1 MGNGLVGPIFE
12 ELETRLETLPRKQHI
27 LARTVLEAPE
37 IVAFGSVRDLA
48 SQLGMNNATVIRF
61 AKSLGFSGYQAM
73 QSAVREAYLAR
84 AGFRPQRDPSRGDG
98 ANPVADT
105 LTQQLANFEAA
116 RQRLDG
122 TDLDRV
128 VDDLLAAERI
138 IVYATGSAEVA
149 GLALTRLLRHVG
161 LRGELVSA
169 SGVDRAIAL
178 HDVTDRDVVVAV
190 GLWLTFRDTLQA
202 LALARRRN
210 ARTVAIVG
218 SATSPLGKAADHTIL
233 APAQGAILTFSVVAT
248 VAVVEAL
255 IAHVASRRP
264 ERRNEIEQTLHDLYL
279 EGDLLAPAFP
289 PRPRRK

>member
-1 MGNGLVGPIFE
+1 MGNELVGPLFDV
-12 ELETRLETLPRKQHI
+12 LEARLETLPRKQHI

-48 SQLGMNNATVIRF
+48 SQLGMNNATIIRF

-73 QSAVREAYLAR
+73 QTAVREAYLAR
-84 AGFRPQRDPSRGDG
+84 AGFRTQRDQTRTEG
-98 ANPVADT
+98 AGLVTET
-105 LTQQLANFEAA
+105 LGQQLANLELA
-116 RQRLDG
+116 RKQLNVA
-122 TDLDRV
+122 DLDRV

-138 IVYATGSAEVA
+138 VVYAIGSAEVA
-149 GLALTRLLRHVG
+149 GLALTRQLRHVG
-161 LRGELVSA
+161 LRGELVSG

-178 HDVTDRDVVVAV
+178 HDLTTRDVVVAI
-190 GLWLTFRDTLQA
+190 GLWLTFSDTLQA
-202 LALARRRN
+202 LALARQRN

-218 SATSPLGKAADHTIL
+218 SATSPLSKAADHTIL

-255 IAHVASRRP
+255 MAHVASRRP
-264 ERRNEIEQTLHDLYL
+264 EPRSDIEQTLHDLYL

-289 PRPRRK
+289 PRPRQK